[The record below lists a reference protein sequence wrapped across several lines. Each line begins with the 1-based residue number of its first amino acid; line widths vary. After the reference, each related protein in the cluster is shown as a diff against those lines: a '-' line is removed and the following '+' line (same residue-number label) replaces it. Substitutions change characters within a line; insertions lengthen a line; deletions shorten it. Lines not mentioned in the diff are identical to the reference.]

1 MFELIPVKEMFTF
14 QAPIME
20 TVFHPGEKAI
30 HDLLGISDEAH
41 QLEGMIKGR
50 LAPAAMRMLPAFGF
64 ALATS
69 IDSSGNVWTS
79 FLTGPAGFLSVVSD
93 EIISLSTISD
103 TKFLNNIK
111 GNREVG
117 LLFIN
122 FEARVRVRVNGTGV
136 IDDDGGLVLTVR
148 QSYFNCPKYIQARKF
163 EFTHQNHTDGEHGEA
178 SLDDSHIRIIREA
191 DTFFISTYAAE
202 QGADCSHRGGS
213 PGFMEVLDHQ
223 TIQWRDYPGN
233 NLYNTIGNLH
243 VNPHCGLLVIDFATN
258 RILQMTGTARFVV
271 KDQDSRFVVFTLRSM
286 NDISDATPFSW
297 KFLSYSQFN

>member
-1 MFELIPVKEMFTF
+1 MDKAFHSGE
-14 QAPIME
+14 QAVH
-20 TVFHPGEKAI
+20 T
-30 HDLLGISDEAH
+30 LLGVSDEAH
-41 QLEGMIKGR
+41 QLEGMIRDG

-64 ALATS
+64 ILATS
-69 IDSSGNVWTS
+69 MDSSGNVWTS
-79 FLTGPAGFLSVVSD
+79 FLTGPNGFVSVISD
-93 EIISLSTISD
+93 KIISLSTISD
-103 TKFLNNIK
+103 KKFSDNVKDNN
-111 GNREVG
+111 EVG

-122 FEARVRVRVNGTGV
+122 FEARVRVRVNGTVVTEGN
-136 IDDDGGLVLTVR
+136 GLLLTIR

-163 EFTHQNHTDGEHGEA
+163 EFTHQNHADREHGEA
-178 SLDDSHIRIIREA
+178 SLDDSHIKIIREA

-223 TIQWRDYPGN
+223 TIQWLDYPGN

-243 VNPHCGLLVIDFATN
+243 VNPNCGLLVIDFANN

-271 KDQDSRFVVFTLRSM
+271 KDQDSRFVVFTLRSI
-286 NDISDATPFSW
+286 NDISDATPFRW